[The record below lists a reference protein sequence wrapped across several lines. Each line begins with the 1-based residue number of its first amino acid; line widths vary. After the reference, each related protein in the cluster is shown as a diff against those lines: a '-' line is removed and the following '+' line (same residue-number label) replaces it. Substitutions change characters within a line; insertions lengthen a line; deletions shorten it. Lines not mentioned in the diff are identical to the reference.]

1 MVSSG
6 NFATSTTANATRTGL
21 DAEKLMA
28 VALARTRRN
37 DFSDYSFVE
46 PLSRLLASYEDEA
59 DLSDFGRR
67 AVHFDVMRC
76 LKNLLRFDAVEDEHP
91 EILVRPIPEPV
102 FIMGLPR
109 SGTTFLHSLLA
120 QDPTIVVPLSWQ
132 LVYPY
137 PWRMRPFGI
146 DLRKSWTGLQ
156 FRFMEYLSPELYDL
170 HPLAADAPQE
180 CTDITAQVFQSL
192 RFDSTYRIPSYQRWL
207 ESHGHHGAYR
217 FHKRFLQHL
226 DAHTPGRRW
235 VLKSPDH
242 IFALDAVKGVYPDAK
257 IVFLHRDPLSVLAS
271 VAKLTEVLRRPFTR
285 RLDREEIGRQVSLSW
300 IDGAERMIAAGDG
313 ALHLH
318 YKDVVAA
325 PMDAVTRLYEYCGR
339 SLSDDA
345 RTRMQ
350 EWLQRAPK
358 GNARRRDYSFTLFG
372 LDEGDLRRRFSHYMD
387 VFGVAPEWGT
397 TGAERNIQIV

>member
-6 NFATSTTANATRTGL
+6 NFVTSTTADVVRGTL

-28 VALARTRRN
+28 QALVRARRN
-37 DFSDYSFVE
+37 DFSDYAFVE
-46 PLSRLLASYEDEA
+46 PLNRLLAAYESEA
-59 DLSDFGRR
+59 DLSPFGQY
-67 AVHFDVMRC
+67 AVRFDVMRC
-76 LKNLLRFDAVEDEHP
+76 LKNVLQFEAMEDAHP
-91 EILVRPIPEPV
+91 EIVAAPIREPV

-120 QDPTIVVPLSWQ
+120 QDPGIAVPLCWQ

-137 PWRMRPFGI
+137 PWRLRPFGM
-146 DLRKSWTGLQ
+146 DLREPWTALQ

-170 HPLAADAPQE
+170 HPLAANAPQE

-226 DAHTPGRRW
+226 DVQAPGRRW

-242 IFALDAVKGVYPDAK
+242 IFALDAVKSVYPDAK

-285 RLDREEIGRQVSLSW
+285 RVDCEEIGHQVSLSW
-300 IDGAERMIAAGDG
+300 IDGAERMIAARDG

-318 YKDVVAA
+318 YKDVVAE
-325 PMDAVTRLYEYCGR
+325 PMKAVATLYEFCGL
-339 SLSDDA
+339 SLSPDA
-345 RTRMQ
+345 EVRMRA
-350 EWLQRAPK
+350 WLERAPK
-358 GNARRRDYSFTLFG
+358 GNARRRDYNFTQFG
-372 LDEGDLRRRFSHYMD
+372 LDEADLRQQFSHYMN
-387 VFGVAPEWGT
+387 VFGVALEWGT
-397 TGAERNIQIV
+397 AEAGRNTQIV

>member
-6 NFATSTTANATRTGL
+6 NFVTGTTADVARRTL

-28 VALARTRRN
+28 EALARAHRT

-46 PLSRLLASYEDEA
+46 PLNRLLAAYEDEA
-59 DLSDFGRR
+59 DLSRFGQY
-67 AVHFDVMRC
+67 AVRFDVLRGLKNALHFDAMESGR
-76 LKNLLRFDAVEDEHP
+76 P
-91 EILVRPIPEPV
+91 EILATPIREPV

-120 QDPTIVVPLSWQ
+120 QDRAIAVPLCWQ

-137 PWRMRPFGI
+137 PWRMRPFGA
-146 DLRKSWTGLQ
+146 DLRKHWTGVQ
-156 FRFMEYLSPELYDL
+156 FGFMEYLSPELYDL

-226 DAHTPGRRW
+226 DAQMPGRRW

-242 IFALDAVKGVYPDAK
+242 VFALDAVKSVYPDAK

-271 VAKLTEVLRRPFTR
+271 VAKLTEVLRRPFSR
-285 RLDREEIGRQVSLSW
+285 HVDREEIGSQVSLSW
-300 IDGAERMIAAGDG
+300 IDGAERMIAARDG

-325 PMDAVTRLYEYCGR
+325 PMDAVAKFYEYCGL
-339 SLSDDA
+339 SLSPDA
-345 RTRMQ
+345 ETRMRA
-350 EWLQRAPK
+350 WLERAPK

-372 LDEGDLRRRFSHYMD
+372 MDEADLRRQFSHYMN
-387 VFGVAPEWGT
+387 VFGVALEWGT
-397 TGAERNIQIV
+397 AEAGRNTQIV